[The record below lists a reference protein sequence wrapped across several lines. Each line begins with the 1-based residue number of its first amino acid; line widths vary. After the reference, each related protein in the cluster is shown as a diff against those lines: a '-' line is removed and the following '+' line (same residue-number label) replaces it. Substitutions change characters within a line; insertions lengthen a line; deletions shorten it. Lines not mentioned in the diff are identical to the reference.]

1 MQKYLID
8 NWNKLERESG
18 WKAVNNPVIVETAG
32 FVPLEV
38 RFKRFEENGIRA
50 QLNASEFTSSDLR
63 DIFLHPDFA
72 INQYDELED
81 IEAKEA
87 ARAAYIE
94 KLINQKAAQSGSV
107 PVDKP
112 VENTVV
118 KPEPPASESNKDSES

>member
-1 MQKYLID
+1 MIYQID
-8 NWNKLERESG
+8 DWNALDRVSG
-18 WKAVNNPVIVETAG
+18 WNADINPVIVETAG

-94 KLINQKAAQSGSV
+94 NLLNQKSAQSGSV
-107 PVDKP
+107 SVDKP

-118 KPEPPASESNKDSES
+118 KQEPPASESNKDSES